1 MVVDASV
8 VIRFLTE
15 DDPKKAQKFS
25 QLLTSNKVKLEITDV
40 TFAEIFWTLKSFYKA
55 EKTKTLDALN
65 SLINEPAV
73 MCNFEILQKTIELLI
88 NHNISLID
96 AYTATWAKKFSQG
109 EVLSYDKDFDKLDS
123 ITRLEP

>member
-40 TFAEIFWTLKSFYKA
+40 TFAEIFWTLKSFYKS

-73 MCNFEILQKTIELLI
+73 MCNFEILQKTIEMLR

-96 AYTATWAKKFSQG
+96 AYTATWAKRFSQG

-123 ITRLEP
+123 ISRLEP